1 MRAERKK
8 EHIWKLAIPQE
19 HFCDHGKGL
28 FMFIWSGH
36 VLFHL
41 NQGYVT
47 LGPGEFFLNIYKYI
61 MYSCCYVKH
70 CDVDVLA
77 VCSEECAHL
86 PFLQLRVAP

>member
-1 MRAERKK
+1 MRAARRK

-47 LGPGEFFLNIYKYI
+47 LGPGEFF
-61 MYSCCYVKH
+61 
-70 CDVDVLA
+70 
-77 VCSEECAHL
+77 
-86 PFLQLRVAP
+86 